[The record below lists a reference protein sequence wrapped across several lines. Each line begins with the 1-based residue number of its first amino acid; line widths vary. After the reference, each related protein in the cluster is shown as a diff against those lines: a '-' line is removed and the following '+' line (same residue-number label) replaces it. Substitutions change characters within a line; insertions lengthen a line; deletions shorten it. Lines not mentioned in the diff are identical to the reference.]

1 MHRGEQQM
9 QQSIIITQEND
20 MQIINLYRYERADGG
35 ITVSPNKPDTEYTEM
50 YRLVADEGKVLT
62 NDGEH
67 FTSCADVESIV
78 GWYEVDAPEET
89 E

>member
-1 MHRGEQQM
+1 MT
-9 QQSIIITQEND
+9 IQEND
-20 MQIINLYRYERADGG
+20 MQIINLYKYERADGG
-35 ITVSPNKPDTEYTEM
+35 ITVSPNKPDVAYTEM

-67 FTSCADVESIV
+67 FTSCADVDSID